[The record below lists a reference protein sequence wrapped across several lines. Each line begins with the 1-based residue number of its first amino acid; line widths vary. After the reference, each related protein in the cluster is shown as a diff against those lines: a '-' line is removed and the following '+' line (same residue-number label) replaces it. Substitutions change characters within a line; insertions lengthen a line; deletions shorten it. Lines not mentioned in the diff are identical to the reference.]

1 MLEDDQQYPG
11 VICQVWVELRG
22 SGQGRKTGRKCMS
35 KREMRYTLAAPLVQT
50 APTSEATREEESS
63 ETSCP
68 SLTQSG

>member
-1 MLEDDQQYPG
+1 
-11 VICQVWVELRG
+11 
-22 SGQGRKTGRKCMS
+22 MS